1 MFNIYSINDTVRVP
15 PTLLSKDLNDSVLK
29 ILQQEYEGLLDEDL
43 GIVIAIFDVENIGEG
58 KIVPGDGSVYYNTN
72 IKMLVYKPELHEVVE
87 GVVSE
92 VTEFGAFVKTG
103 PVEALVH
110 VSQIMDDYINYD
122 AKGKTFIG
130 KESKKKLSLND
141 VVLARIITVS
151 LKGTVSNSKIGLTM
165 RQLGLGK
172 KEWKDSD
179 KKAKEA
185 KEKKHADKPEKKEQ
199 PKAEKI
205 EHRKEAKK

>member
-1 MFNIYSINDTVRVP
+1 
-15 PTLLSKDLNDSVLK
+15 
-29 ILQQEYEGLLDEDL
+29 
-43 GIVIAIFDVENIGEG
+43 
-58 KIVPGDGSVYYNTN
+58 
-72 IKMLVYKPELHEVVE
+72 YKPELHEVVE

>member
-15 PTLLSKDLNDSVLK
+15 PTLLSKGMKESVLK

-43 GIVIAIFDVENIGEG
+43 GIVIAVFDVENIGEG

-122 AKGKTFIG
+122 PKGKAFIG

-179 KKAKEA
+179 KKAK
-185 KEKKHADKPEKKEQ
+185 KERRQA
-199 PKAEKI
+199 
-205 EHRKEAKK
+205 

>member
-172 KEWKDSD
+172 K
-179 KKAKEA
+179 
-185 KEKKHADKPEKKEQ
+185 
-199 PKAEKI
+199 
-205 EHRKEAKK
+205 

>member
-15 PTLLSKDLNDSVLK
+15 PTLLSKELKESVLK

-43 GIVIAIFDVENIGEG
+43 GIVIAVFDVENIGEG

-72 IKMLVYKPELHEVVE
+72 IKMLVYKPEMHEVVE

-122 AKGKTFIG
+122 PKGKIFTG

-141 VVLARIITVS
+141 VVLARIITVR

-185 KEKKHADKPEKKEQ
+185 KEKKNAGKPEKKEP
-199 PKAEKI
+199 PKAE
-205 EHRKEAKK
+205 